1 MSHNILVIK
10 LGALG
15 DFIQAGGPFA
25 TIRAYLNR
33 AFITLLT
40 SKPFAEF
47 SARSPWFDEV
57 WVDHKPKIYQFGMWL
72 NLRTRL
78 RNYNFERVYDLQTS
92 DRTNIYFKLYW
103 PDRAPEWSGI
113 AKGCSYPH
121 SNPNRDFM
129 HTIDRQAEQLV
140 MTGLPSPTK
149 SDFSWVQG
157 DVSRFD
163 LRSPY
168 ALIVPGGAAHRR
180 DKRWPVQKFR
190 ELSSLLD
197 DKGIQS
203 VVIGTCDEVGLGND
217 IVNNLRIGLN
227 LAGQTSLEDL
237 FQLARDATYAIGNDT
252 GPMHLISTQD
262 CPTVVLYSDASDPNL
277 CAQRGSNVTIL
288 RRDKIAS
295 LIVEDVVKALPDA
308 HSA

>member
-1 MSHNILVIK
+1 MSQNILVIK

-25 TIRAYLNR
+25 TIREYHNR

-40 SKPFAEF
+40 SQPFAEF
-47 SARSPWFDEV
+47 AARSPWFDEV
-57 WVDHKPKIYQFGMWL
+57 WVDQKPKIYQLGMWL

-78 RNYNFERVYDLQTS
+78 RDHNFECVYDLQTS
-92 DRTNIYFKLYW
+92 ERSNLYFKLYW
-103 PDRAPEWSGI
+103 PDQAPDWSGI

-140 MTGLPSPTK
+140 MAGLPSPSK
-149 SDFSWVQG
+149 PDFSWVEG
-157 DVSRFD
+157 DVSRFN

-168 ALIVPGGAAHRR
+168 ALIAPGGAIHRQ

-190 ELSSLLD
+190 ELSGLLD
-197 DKGIQS
+197 DQGIQS
-203 VVIGTCDEVGLGND
+203 VVIGTCDEVGLGNS

-252 GPMHLISTQD
+252 GPMHLISNQG
-262 CPTVVLYSDASDPNL
+262 CESIVLYSEASNPNL
-277 CAQRGSNVTIL
+277 CAQRGSNVTII
-288 RRDKIAS
+288 RRDNLES
-295 LIVEDVVKALPDA
+295 LIVEDVVKALSNTHPA
-308 HSA
+308 